1 MELGPDWSMVILT
14 IINIILTSVYVVA
27 TIIISKS
34 NRQSADA
41 ANAALEESK
50 KQFTQSFELQQK
62 STEAAIG
69 ALEESKNQFKQNIE
83 LQKQYNRDS
92 VRPALS
98 VDFSTDS
105 KDGVFFGRVK
115 ITNHGL
121 GPAIIKA
128 LVFKKDGKPI
138 VNNNQYC
145 TFLDLVCKRAEEMN
159 LQLPINEIFTC
170 YTKEFR
176 DLSHDTDFLAVNE
189 SLTLLVFRARDQ
201 GEARDVGKIFNGVT
215 MELVYANIYAEDQ
228 PHIIKRL
235 GYFQPDWV
243 GSQDTY
249 EFLMRQ

>member
-1 MELGPDWSMVILT
+1 MALNTDWLMVIIT
-14 IINIILTSVYVVA
+14 AIYVVA
-27 TIIISKS
+27 TIFIWLSNKKS
-34 NRQSADA
+34 ADAAQKSVDA

-50 KQFTQSFELQQK
+50 RQFTQSFELQQK

-83 LQKQYNRDS
+83 LQKQHNRDS

-105 KDGVFFGRVK
+105 KDGEFFGRVK

-145 TFLDLVCKRAEEMN
+145 TFLDLVCKRAEKEQLD
-159 LQLPINEIFTC
+159 LQIEKIFKC

-176 DLSHDTDFLAVNE
+176 NMSYDADFLAVNE
-189 SLTLLVFRARDQ
+189 SLQLLEFCTISY
-201 GEARDVGKIFNGVT
+201 GEASSVGKIFNGVT
-215 MELVYANIYAEDQ
+215 MELIYTNIYGEEQ
-228 PHIIKRL
+228 EHIIKRL
-235 GYFQPDWV
+235 SYFQPDWV
-243 GSQDTY
+243 GSQDT
-249 EFLMRQ
+249 